1 MSAEQTNDNMFQGLV
16 ISLAAAAMQHLG
28 KTLNPVTH
36 KIEKSLEAAQATIDM
51 LDMLEAKTKGNLSDA
66 ESKLLKG
73 VFLKGV
79 GPEILWGEVA
89 FLAAYAL
96 LVFVAATR
104 KVGDK
109 VA

>member
-73 VFLKGV
+73 VLAELKLNYV
-79 GPEILWGEVA
+79 ETLNEKPAEPPAEKKPEQAG
-89 FLAAYAL
+89 
-96 LVFVAATR
+96 
-104 KVGDK
+104 
-109 VA
+109 